1 MGTATRWCTRRRRWE
16 RRRGGGLGEQCVAQ
30 GASLDRGGGAWM
42 VGRLGKQAA
51 RELDATAGYGSAAAP
66 ASALRGCSCVH
77 TWRGRV
83 LARVP
88 RRWGNA
94 LRAKAVE

>member
-1 MGTATRWCTRRRRWE
+1 
-16 RRRGGGLGEQCVAQ
+16 
-30 GASLDRGGGAWM
+30 M